1 MQDFYDTEGFE
12 ELTNVSIN
20 NRMFQS
26 SIVIKQD
33 PNKSG
38 ILSFF
43 FNVEDQQTSQ
53 SESQQGSSIRPSDS
67 SGGYP

>member
-38 ILSFF
+38 ILSFLRK
-43 FNVEDQQTSQ
+43 VEDQQTSQ

-67 SGGYP
+67 PGGYP